1 MTGVMAGGMVAV
13 QLHKA
18 GTQLPAAIDRTAEGL
33 AGLVAR
39 NFEVSYFTR
48 RSRRR
53 NELVFYGLKS
63 GAQVWAARP
72 HTAHCTLHTVYRL
85 YTAYTTTP
93 LHHYT
98 LYTAHCTPITPW
110 ESFLRRPTHRL
121 RTTPVCSVSLTCSGL
136 RLSVCVGQLAA
147 YAFSIAFTRVHLMT
161 KDYHPPEGEF
171 VRVHP

>member
-1 MTGVMAGGMVAV
+1 VTGVMAGGMVAV

-93 LHHYT
+93 LHT
-98 LYTAHCTPITPW
+98 VHCP
-110 ESFLRRPTHRL
+110 LPT
-121 RTTPVCSVSLTCSGL
+121 
-136 RLSVCVGQLAA
+136 
-147 YAFSIAFTRVHLMT
+147 
-161 KDYHPPEGEF
+161 
-171 VRVHP
+171 VHPSHRGKASCAGPHTASVPHQCAVCR